1 MRQPVAFYF
10 ILVVVSVK
18 NPAPPFQKHSSST
31 LHRGFGHAHEKI
43 RYPAG
48 YDDEGEPCFSCG
60 LVLEEGPRRS
70 SVATMRPTNTAG
82 GQYQPGQCDEDF
94 GQQPPEEDQCRAEP
108 RPANRGVHGNSSPI
122 TGKAEGKKE
131 GETRGHG
138 RGHVT
143 RSGGL
148 SPMWCR
154 HPVHPPAR
162 NHVAGSRSH
171 KIV

>member
-1 MRQPVAFYF
+1 MGGCFGQDPPLPLRQRSP
-10 ILVVVSVK
+10 
-18 NPAPPFQKHSSST
+18 ST
-31 LHRGFGHAHEKI
+31 LHRGFGHAHEEI
-43 RYPAG
+43 WYPAG
-48 YDDEGEPCFSCG
+48 YADEGEPCFSCG

-82 GQYQPGQCDEDF
+82 GQYQPGQVLPSQCDEAF

-108 RPANRGVHGNSSPI
+108 RPANRGVHGNSPPTTGT

-131 GETRGHG
+131 GETRGRG

-143 RSGGL
+143 GSGGL
-148 SPMWCR
+148 SPMWSR